1 MLRRSARSLDS
12 GRQRCAGC
20 RRTPLV
26 GERLHEMQTGR
37 TLCELCL
44 TSLPE
49 ADRNAVRTEL
59 VHASD
64 THLSV
69 APRAA

>member
-1 MLRRSARSLDS
+1 MD
-12 GRQRCAGC
+12 
-20 RRTPLV
+20 
-26 GERLHEMQTGR
+26 TGR
-37 TLCELCL
+37 TLCELCV
-44 TSLPE
+44 SALPE
-49 ADRNAVRTEL
+49 EDRRSVRSEL